1 VGVIGREGEL
11 VRALIADDDLVTAA
25 AISTSV
31 SAWGFDTVVAYDGS
45 IAWDMLSASSPPS
58 LAILDWE
65 MPGMDGPELCRRLRA
80 DPARAHVYVLLL
92 TARSRPSDVVE
103 GLEAG
108 ADDYL
113 VKPVNMN
120 ELRARLH
127 VGVREVSLQERLANK
142 VAELQSTLDKVRQL
156 RGLLPICSYCKRIR
170 NDQNY
175 WERVEVYVTEHTDA
189 KFTHGICPTCLE
201 AAKAEFAKQGALTEP
216 PRGRK

>member
-1 VGVIGREGEL
+1 MGSICQGEL
-11 VRALIADDDLVTAA
+11 VRALIADDDLVTTA

-31 SAWGFDTVVAYDGS
+31 SAWGFDVVVAYDGNV
-45 IAWDMLSASSPPS
+45 AWDCLSANPPPP
-58 LAILDWE
+58 LAIVDWE

-80 DPARAHVYVLLL
+80 DPARAHVYMLLL

-127 VGVREVSLQERLANK
+127 VGVRVVSLQERLANK
-142 VAELQSTLDKVRQL
+142 VAELQATLDKVRQL

-201 AAKAEFAKQGALTEP
+201 AAKAEFAKQEGLSET
-216 PRGRK
+216 PRGRT